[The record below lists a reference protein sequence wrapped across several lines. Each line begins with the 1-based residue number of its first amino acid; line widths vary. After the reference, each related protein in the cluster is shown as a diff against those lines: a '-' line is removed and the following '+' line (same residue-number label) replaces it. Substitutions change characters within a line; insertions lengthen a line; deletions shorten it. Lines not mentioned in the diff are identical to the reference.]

1 MKERMLLRIGD
12 KKIVQR
18 LKNPGEVKDQKLRR
32 RSLKYTIL
40 DDELYR
46 HTFDGLLLKCLSEE
60 QAKVAMG
67 EVHEG
72 MCGTHQLAHKMK
84 WVLKR
89 VGFYC
94 PTMIKDCFK
103 YFRGCDACQRF
114 GNVQLAPTSICYIL
128 W

>member
-94 PTMIKDCFK
+94 PTMIEDCFK
-103 YFRGCDACQRF
+103 YFRGCDAC
-114 GNVQLAPTSICYIL
+114 
-128 W
+128 